1 MVSNKSSSMMAAA
14 VVAVVLLLS
23 SSHVEAFAP
32 TRPSQ
37 AVVST
42 TQRSNTSTNIV
53 GRMTPLILQMSTDD
67 GEEEVVGL
75 PPLPSDAGKA
85 VVEPQQQQQSAPP
98 PPAAVSTVEVAT
110 STNTASSS
118 SVEKEEEEL
127 QQSYPIDLP
136 SPILLATSMVLAIS
150 SIGKLLVS

>member
-85 VVEPQQQQQSAPP
+85 VVEPQQQQSAPP
-98 PPAAVSTVEVAT
+98 AAASTVEVAT
-110 STNTASSS
+110 SSNTASSS
-118 SVEKEEEEL
+118 TVEKEEEEL

>member
-14 VVAVVLLLS
+14 VAAVLLLLS
-23 SSHVEAFAP
+23 SSHVEAFSP

-42 TQRSNTSTNIV
+42 IQQRSNTNINFV
-53 GRMTPLILQMSTDD
+53 GRMTPQLLRMSTDNE
-67 GEEEVVGL
+67 EEEVVGL

-98 PPAAVSTVEVAT
+98 PAASTAVS

-118 SVEKEEEEL
+118 SVAKEEEEL

-150 SIGKLLVS
+150 SIGKF